1 MPFLSPGVATGHMT
15 AWRSET
21 VFVNN
26 LVPNLPEPPRSP
38 RGFGGPRTPGA
49 SPRAAKQ
56 QKRVEWGALVE
67 QLSDAAGGSV
77 GGFIANGAPPACLRR
92 RNSRGP
98 SSFCGAKRCGPA
110 LTLTPTP
117 CFCPRAAMR
126 GVDRSHFVPANM
138 CLYAHLDMS
147 VKLGRWKKAGA
158 VEERELAPPSV
169 HALCLSL
176 LHAHLQ
182 PGSQVLDAGCGNGYL
197 ATTMARAVGPSG
209 RVTAADTVKVM
220 VESARECVTHC
231 APDLLETA
239 RLELIAVE
247 DWETLRGFGPFD
259 AIHLGPKLV
268 KTGVPAALVEM
279 LSPGGRLI
287 AHVGGEVQRMVVID
301 KMHDEST
308 TTRVL
313 NKAWP
318 PANRKSQGSHGKRH
332 RSRPNAE
339 PSAVG
344 MPSEDASFDAADMS
358 PQPPVQELS
367 STMLSELHA
376 VASQGSQN
384 LMFDRRVYRGSNYA
398 RPVETLADSDERNR
412 GEAAK
417 ARAMA
422 REELSQ
428 ARLVAPKPRRVRPI
442 AGVQTDHMNLLTP
455 MTPPAHD
462 RHMSIEDADGA
473 AGVYLV
479 SHLEQLAIELK
490 SATVEG
496 LRLKEQLEEERMRSV
511 RLEQTVA
518 EMRYAALYAAEQ
530 RSSSVIMAPQ
540 PAAVEAMRSQTELE
554 KRESEDAKP
563 ETPAEDDEEQAAAAM
578 EPEPVVAAAELE
590 PKPVE
595 LLPHQQAATLFID
608 LWITESIEALVA
620 RNVSLVPTHIKSVA
634 EFVDQ
639 LIEAAIKRRTSEP
652 EPEPEQAPMNGSA
665 ATEVS
670 AVAAAVSAQQL
681 AADDDEE
688 SDTEEE
694 EDDEDDDF
702 QMDDSEDLKRLEAM
716 TKRSAPGAGG
726 APAGRRMS
734 LADMKAGGGANLQGM
749 AKFRELLSE
758 VEVQEYCDF
767 FDIVD
772 ADSNGTIDGAELKQV
787 MTMMGMDAPD
797 DRIAAMIGEVTTEM
811 EHEGLSKLE
820 MDFNEFLALMAIFV
834 GPRGDQQNAELETA
848 FNVIDADGGGTID
861 MEELAEAFKI
871 YGEKVTDDE
880 MSGIMA
886 IVDAD
891 GDGEVGVQEFKD
903 IMLTAVKPDADE
915 RERTLRRK
923 MRTTVRT
930 LIMRQRFSS
939 AIQAFDERYN
949 FLRFSDAKIIAPDDQ
964 NIVRLHKDQ
973 TTFSALAAMRAEN
986 VACAPVYADEGLKE
1000 KPLGFLYMN
1009 DLIRLLLETMSQMF
1023 KPANDPVAIQLRLD
1037 RIGGDASTFSQ
1048 TPISSLVK
1056 SDWKPIRPGYMVYN
1070 LGGVLATGVKQVPYC
1085 NDEGDLTYL
1094 ITQESFL
1101 AAFNEDAR
1109 VRLGGVAH
1117 ITAMELG
1124 CIKPITKVPT
1134 TMSLAEAFKA
1144 ADADPN
1150 GTAVVCDAETDKLV
1164 WSVGPETLNAHGLD
1178 TPDALGISLSKP
1190 ISELYRD
1197 LVEVG
1202 VEFQRAI
1209 TCTPKTSMRQL
1220 VKAAV
1225 ESGANRL
1232 WVVDDDEKPIGVVL
1246 LSEIIS
1252 RIMEREGEK

>member
-1 MPFLSPGVATGHMT
+1 
-15 AWRSET
+15 
-21 VFVNN
+21 
-26 LVPNLPEPPRSP
+26 
-38 RGFGGPRTPGA
+38 
-49 SPRAAKQ
+49 
-56 QKRVEWGALVE
+56 
-67 QLSDAAGGSV
+67 
-77 GGFIANGAPPACLRR
+77 
-92 RNSRGP
+92 
-98 SSFCGAKRCGPA
+98 
-110 LTLTPTP
+110 
-117 CFCPRAAMR
+117 MR
-126 GVDRSHFVPANM
+126 GVDRAHFVPANM
-138 CLYAHLDMS
+138 GLYAHLDMS

-182 PGSQVLDAGCGNGYL
+182 SGSLVLDAGCGNGYL
-197 ATTMARAVGPSG
+197 ATAMARAVGPTG

-220 VESARECVTHC
+220 VESARECVARC
-231 APDLLETA
+231 APDLLQMMD
-239 RLELIAVE
+239 LIAVE
-247 DWETLRGFGPFD
+247 DWETLAGFGPFD
-259 AIHLGPKLV
+259 AIHLGPTLV
-268 KTGVPAALVEM
+268 KTGVPTALVEM
-279 LSPGGRLI
+279 LKPGGRLI

-301 KMHDEST
+301 KMLDDST

-318 PANRKSQGSHGKRH
+318 PANRKSQGAHGKRH

-339 PSAVG
+339 PSAAS
-344 MPSEDASFDAADMS
+344 MPSEDASFDAAEV
-358 PQPPVQELS
+358 QPPVRELS
-367 STMLSELHA
+367 SASLLSELHS
-376 VASQGSQN
+376 VSSQHSQN

-442 AGVQTDHMNLLTP
+442 AGVQTDRMNLLTP
-455 MTPPAHD
+455 MTPPGTHNL
-462 RHMSIEDADGA
+462 SIEDADGA

-490 SATVEG
+490 LATVEETK
-496 LRLKEQLEEERMRSV
+496 LKEQLEDERMRAHH
-511 RLEQTVA
+511 LEQTV
-518 EMRYAALYAAEQ
+518 EDMRVAAVYAAEQ
-530 RSSSVIMAPQ
+530 RSSDPIMAPQ
-540 PAAVEAMRSQTELE
+540 PAAVEAMRSQAELD
-554 KRESEDAKP
+554 KRESEDARP
-563 ETPAEDDEEQAAAAM
+563 EMPAEEEDEEEAT
-578 EPEPVVAAAELE
+578 AAELE
-590 PKPVE
+590 PVAAAAEPEPME
-595 LLPHQQAATLFID
+595 LLPHQLVATHFIE
-608 LWITESIEALVA
+608 LLIAESVEALVA
-620 RNVSLVPTHIKSVA
+620 RDVSLAPTHIKSVA
-634 EFVDQ
+634 KEFIDQ
-639 LIEAAIKRRTSEP
+639 LIEEAITTRSSEP
-652 EPEPEQAPMNGSA
+652 EPEPEQAPINSSA
-665 ATEVS
+665 ATETS

-688 SDTEEE
+688 EEDTEEEEE
-694 EDDEDDDF
+694 EDDEF
-702 QMDDSEDLKRLEAM
+702 QMDDAEDMKRLEAM
-716 TKRSAPGAGG
+716 KKRSAPSAGG

-734 LADMKAGGGANLQGM
+734 LADMKAGGGAALQGM
-749 AKFRELLSE
+749 AKFRENLSE
-758 VEVQEYCDF
+758 VEVQEYRDF
-767 FDIVD
+767 FEIVD

-797 DRIAAMIGEVTTEM
+797 DRIAAMIGEVTSEM
-811 EHEGLSKLE
+811 IHEGLSKLE

-848 FNVIDADGGGTID
+848 FKVIDTDGGGTID

-871 YGEKVTDDE
+871 YGEKVTGDE
-880 MSGIMA
+880 MDGIMA

-891 GDGEVGVQEFKD
+891 GDGEVDMDEFKA
-903 IMLTAVKPDADE
+903 IMLTAASADAPE

-930 LIMRQRFSS
+930 LIMRQRFAS

-1000 KPLGFLYMN
+1000 EPLGFLYMN

-1048 TPISSLVK
+1048 TPISGLVK

-1070 LGGVLATGVKQVPYC
+1070 LGGVLATGVRQVPYC

-1094 ITQESFL
+1094 ISQESFL
-1101 AAFNEDAR
+1101 AAFNEDPR
-1109 VRLGGVAH
+1109 VRLGGVLH

-1144 ADADPN
+1144 ADADTN
-1150 GTAVVCDAETDKLV
+1150 GAAVVCDAETDKVV

-1190 ISELYRD
+1190 ISQLYRD
-1197 LVEVG
+1197 LQEAG
-1202 VEFQRAI
+1202 VEFQQAV

-1220 VKAAV
+1220 VKTAV
-1225 ESGANRL
+1225 ETGANRL

-1246 LSEIIS
+1246 LSEIIT
-1252 RIMEREGEK
+1252 RIMDKK